1 MTISDFDSPAPRL
14 ARLQTITGYRAVR
27 AALDHRLSD
36 VERLFYA
43 TEHAQVLRPILK
55 KLAEKRI
62 TFRELPAA
70 ELEKAGGG
78 RAHQGLVA
86 VLRWP
91 EVPTLT
97 RDMVIAAAQVPGVT
111 LLLDG
116 VGNPHNLGA
125 IARTA
130 AFLGVSA
137 LWLPGESADTMRSA
151 AVYRT
156 AEGGLES
163 VPVLAGPEPLKVVQA
178 FVGAGGTAVA
188 LSVRGRGHL
197 ADLTALRGQAV
208 LLVLGSEE
216 FGLERDVES
225 ACSVHVRIAGT
236 DRVESLNVGVAAG
249 IALAA
254 LFVPGP

>member
-1 MTISDFDSPAPRL
+1 MFAPDFDAPPRP
-14 ARLQTITGYRAVR
+14 RTQTITGYRAVR
-27 AALDHRLSD
+27 AALDHRLGD

-43 TEHAQVLRPILK
+43 AEHAMVLRPWLK
-55 KLAEKRI
+55 QLAERRA
-62 TFRELPAA
+62 TFRELPAP

-91 EVPTLT
+91 DVPPLT
-97 RDMVIAAAQVPGVT
+97 RELVVATAQRPGVT
-111 LLLDG
+111 VLLDG

-130 AFLGVSA
+130 AFLGVAA
-137 LWLPGESADTMRSA
+137 LWLPAEVADAMRSA

-156 AEGGLES
+156 AEGGLET
-163 VPVLAGPEPLKVVQA
+163 VPVLGGPAPLKVVQA
-178 FVGAGGTAVA
+178 FVDAGGTAVA
-188 LSVRGRGHL
+188 LTVRGRGKL

-216 FGLERDVES
+216 FGLERDVET
-225 ACSVHVRIAGT
+225 ACPLQVRIAGT

-254 LFVPGP
+254 LVGG